1 MLLTIFHRDVID
13 SVGNSTAFFTVFASA
28 VYNGVDRDQPAAPAR
43 ADKRSAQPELVA
55 RIRSAF
61 GMFFLLIWLVENG
74 HPQKTVVIRFHEHEA
89 SVPGILAKV
98 QDAIGSEDGMIL
110 TDGQG
115 NEILDTE
122 GTKGSAY

>member
-1 MLLTIFHRDVID
+1 M
-13 SVGNSTAFFTVFASA
+13 A
-28 VYNGVDRDQPAAPAR
+28 
-43 ADKRSAQPELVA
+43 
-55 RIRSAF
+55 
-61 GMFFLLIWLVENG
+61 
-74 HPQKTVVIRFHEHEA
+74 IRFHEHEA

-122 GTKGSAY
+122 GTKDNCKR

>member
-1 MLLTIFHRDVID
+1 MLRNVFLADL
-13 SVGNSTAFFTVFASA
+13 VGGKWT
-28 VYNGVDRDQPAAPAR
+28 
-43 ADKRSAQPELVA
+43 
-55 RIRSAF
+55 
-61 GMFFLLIWLVENG
+61 
-74 HPQKTVVIRFHEHEA
+74 PQKTVAIRFHEYEA

-122 GTKGSAY
+122 GTKGNCIK

>member
-1 MLLTIFHRDVID
+1 MLRNVFLADL
-13 SVGNSTAFFTVFASA
+13 VGGKWT
-28 VYNGVDRDQPAAPAR
+28 
-43 ADKRSAQPELVA
+43 
-55 RIRSAF
+55 
-61 GMFFLLIWLVENG
+61 
-74 HPQKTVVIRFHEHEA
+74 PQKIRFHEHKA

-122 GTKGSAY
+122 ETA